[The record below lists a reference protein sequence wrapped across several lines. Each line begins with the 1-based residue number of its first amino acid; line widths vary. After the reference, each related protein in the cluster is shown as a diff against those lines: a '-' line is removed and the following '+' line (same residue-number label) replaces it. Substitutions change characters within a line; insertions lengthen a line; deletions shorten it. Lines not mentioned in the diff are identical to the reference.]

1 MEEKIEKIEKIIS
14 GLTAMKEVFEEQARK
29 LRDTEPEDSFSA
41 FRMSCICEDAAE
53 KLQRDIP
60 QEMELEGGG
69 NSWWFLCPECRGEV
83 NSRDMF
89 CWACGQAL
97 KALKKSSN
105 SQEKQD
111 GAVKQ

>member
-1 MEEKIEKIEKIIS
+1 MEEKIEKIIS
-14 GLTAMKEVFEEQARK
+14 GLTAMKEVFEDQARK

-53 KLQRDIP
+53 QLQRNIP
-60 QEMELEGGG
+60 QVMELEGGG
-69 NSWWFLCPECRGEV
+69 NSWWFLCPECRGDV
-83 NSRDMF
+83 NSGDLF
-89 CWACGQAL
+89 CRGCGQAL

-111 GAVKQ
+111 GAVK